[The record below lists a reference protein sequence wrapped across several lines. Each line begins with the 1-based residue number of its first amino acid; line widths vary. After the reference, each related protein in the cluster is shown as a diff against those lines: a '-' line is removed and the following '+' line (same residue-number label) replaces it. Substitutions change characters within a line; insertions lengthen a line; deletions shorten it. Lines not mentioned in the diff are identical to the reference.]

1 MIEKYMII
9 RPLTHKDYNSWLPLW
24 QENCLHLIKDNIT
37 AETWRRLPNPKE
49 NVHGLGAFEDDKL
62 IGFLHY
68 VLHPITGFIEPA
80 CYMQDLFVATESRGQ
95 GLAKRLVWELET
107 IGKTENWARIYW
119 FADKD
124 NETVQKLYKNLG
136 IEMNFGLHMLQTQ
149 K

>member
-1 MIEKYMII
+1 MDIH
-9 RPLTHKDYNSWLPLW
+9 PLSRNDYDAWLPLW
-24 QENCLHLIKDNIT
+24 QENCLHQIADNIT
-37 AETWRRLPNPKE
+37 TETWRRLHNTKDT
-49 NVHGLGAFEDDKL
+49 VYGLGAFEGDKL

-80 CYMQDLFVATESRGQ
+80 CYMQDLFIAENNRGQ
-95 GLAKRLVWELET
+95 GIAKRLVWELES
-107 IGKTENWARIYW
+107 IGKNQNWARIYW

-136 IEMNFGLHMLQTQ
+136 IEVNFGLHMLQTQ